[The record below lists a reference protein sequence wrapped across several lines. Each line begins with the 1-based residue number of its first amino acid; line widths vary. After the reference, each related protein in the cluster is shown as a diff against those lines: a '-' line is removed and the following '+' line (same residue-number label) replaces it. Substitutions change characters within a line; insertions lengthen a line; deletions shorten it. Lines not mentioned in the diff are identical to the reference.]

1 MELGLKLREC
11 PLVAILRG
19 LKPDE
24 ADAVGAALVDAGLR
38 VIEVPLN
45 SPAPLRSIARLAAR
59 FGDRALIGAGTVRR
73 AAEVDAVADAGGRLI
88 VTPHADPAVV
98 RAAKARGLI
107 AMPGFFTPTEA
118 FALLDAGADGLK
130 LFPAEQSSP
139 AALRAV
145 RAVLPPGTLVAPV
158 GGIGPGNMAA
168 WREAGAAG
176 FGIGTSI
183 YWPGDGADT
192 VAQKA
197 RVLLAALREAEEAP
211 GG

>member
-45 SPAPLRSIARLAAR
+45 SPAPLQSIARLAAR

>member
-19 LKPDE
+19 LKPEE
-24 ADAVGAALVDAGLR
+24 ADAIGAALVDAGLR
-38 VIEVPLN
+38 IIEVPLN
-45 SPAPLRSIARLAAR
+45 SPAPLQSVARLAAR

-73 AAEVDAVADAGGRLI
+73 AAEVEAVADAGGRLI
-88 VTPHADPAVV
+88 VTPHADAAVV
-98 RAAKARGLI
+98 RAAKARGLV

-145 RAVLPPGTLVAPV
+145 RAVLPAGTLLAPV
-158 GGIGPGNMAA
+158 GGIGPANMAA
-168 WREAGAAG
+168 WREAGATG

-183 YWPGDGADT
+183 YRPGDGVDV
-192 VAQKA
+192 VAEKA
-197 RVLLAALREAEEAP
+197 RALLAAL
-211 GG
+211 